1 MHDSFRWMYIG
12 EDNLDLVKNVFT
24 MRMRLLFLGL
34 LVASTIFLAVML
46 HRNYR
51 TFFHDSN
58 PARPSVNR
66 RITRNSNW
74 GGRWIVLS
82 LDSAYQ
88 TDVSYLDD
96 VIGWNIVVS
105 GPQPY
110 LDGCRKPKC
119 TYIHPGNI
127 QTLPFTSVKHAG
139 EKGYP
144 LKNIAYLYAM
154 SQSAEVIYDLAYGV
168 KPILP
173 MNNFIYSDHTH
184 GLIYTGNTTFNHY
197 RHFGQPYL
205 HPVGFPESVNATQSK
220 LFDLCY
226 VPTPPIQHG
235 IISGET
241 PLYHDQRK
249 QLLKISREK
258 TLDLQFD
265 TMAPP
270 AFVPPGRFSA
280 VTTGNTLFT
289 RKAFWLMLLPFSGD
303 SVLDGVVRG
312 YLSQRLMWETGDYTG
327 HMGTTA
333 IRNINPKF
341 KKLVL
346 NNIKILMKELEKW
359 RCDSSENLLGC
370 FNSLVRSIVAK
381 AIISKANIAA
391 MESWINDLRIMNLL
405 RDNPRM
411 GFSNSKHYSG
421 GQNCTKMHF
430 APSQHNHKI
439 YNLTSMSVVV
449 QLPWDNKPICPEV
462 DEVKEALRSRA
473 PAKYLFTDVLLI
485 VEINYPKLYWTT
497 WIVESVYRRY
507 FPNILFC
514 GPSMGAFLRF
524 SNKKMSHLEGLLDGW
539 HFMYDCVSY
548 AMKMN
553 YRVKGYLH
561 IGDDTLL
568 QIWNLH
574 KLPRDNAWFNSK
586 LNAFNR
592 TVLITPWY
600 WWKDA
605 EGRHNYEKVLH
616 ELKEISQRGTGDAE
630 LANRFYTTYIRNR
643 KSLDLMFGSTCD
655 FYYLPQRLKDMFLFL
670 VSLLKKHRVI
680 VEMGIPT
687 ILQGMDTLE
696 DIEYIPGKLIFGE
709 DRYRFQELFTSDDY
723 FFHPMKFGRFLN
735 TDDGRRF
742 FCENLQPLFEGSVQF
757 PVRKPD
763 GHP

>member
-1 MHDSFRWMYIG
+1 
-12 EDNLDLVKNVFT
+12 
-24 MRMRLLFLGL
+24 MRMRLLFWAL
-34 LVASTIFLAVML
+34 LVASTIFLAVLL

-127 QTLPFTSVKHAG
+127 QTLSFTSVKHVG

-154 SQSAEVIYDLAYGV
+154 SKSAEVIYDLEYGV

-197 RHFGQPYL
+197 KHFGQPYL
-205 HPVGFPESVNATQSK
+205 HPVGFPEYVNATQSK
-220 LFDLCY
+220 MFDLCY

-241 PLYHDQRK
+241 PLYHDQREK
-249 QLLKISREK
+249 ILKISREK

-280 VTTGNTLFT
+280 VTAGNTLFT

-303 SVLDGVVRG
+303 SLIDGVVRG

-346 NNIKILMKELEKW
+346 NKIKILMKELEKW

-370 FNSLVRSIVAK
+370 FDSLVRYIVAK

-411 GFSNSKHYSG
+411 DFRKSKHYSE

-449 QLPWDNKPICPEV
+449 RLPWDNKPICPEV

-539 HFMYDCVSY
+539 HFMYDCVAY

-600 WWKDA
+600 WWKSA

-643 KSLDLMFGSTCD
+643 KSLDLMFSSTCD
-655 FYYLPQRLKDMFLFL
+655 FYYVPQRLKDMFLFL

-687 ILQGMDTLE
+687 ILQGMDRRE

-723 FFHPMKFGRFLN
+723 FFHPMKFGRFLS

-757 PVRKPD
+757 PMRKPD
-763 GHP
+763 GHPLEMPHKTHDNGLPALR